1 LEKLLIKNGRVLD
14 PANHR
19 DEQLDILIE
28 NGRIAR
34 LEKNIPSVEG
44 DLFDAGGFVVAPGFI
59 DMHAHLREP
68 GREDQETLESGS
80 RAAAAGGF
88 TSVACMPD
96 TDPVNDNASVT
107 DFILTKASREALV
120 NILPVGAISRGLQGE
135 VLAEFGDM
143 KKAGIV
149 AVSND
154 AKPMDNSMLLR
165 RAMEY
170 ASMFDLPVIDHCEDT
185 LLSGDGVMNEGYYS
199 TLLGLRGM
207 PAASETVTVMRDIEL
222 AALTGASLHLTH
234 VSTANALE
242 AMARA
247 KDRGLPVTADVT
259 PYHFSVLE
267 KDLDA
272 YDTNLKV
279 KPPLRSEK
287 DRDGLNHALQQGL
300 IDAIATNHSPW
311 LQSEKEVEFMYAP
324 FGMVGLETA
333 VSLALDRLV
342 HHGVIDLSRMVSLFS
357 YNPAKILRLER
368 GSLSPGAVADITI
381 LDTEREV
388 VVDTATF
395 QSRSRNSPFH
405 GWKLR
410 GGPVATIVGGKIV
423 WKH

>member
-1 LEKLLIKNGRVLD
+1 MEKLLIKNGRVLD

-149 AVSND
+149 AVSNG

-242 AMARA
+242 AIARA

>member
-1 LEKLLIKNGRVLD
+1 MEKLLIKNGRVLD

-242 AMARA
+242 AIARA